1 MAGFGVGVRLFV
13 CCCEHVT
20 VHQAFKVWMCIRQTF
35 AHRTVSQIGLQTC
48 FVHQLSLIWM
58 LKRFS
63 NTVSFKVQYQPTH
76 FRCLQMFACCT
87 FTLQQYCDL
96 DYFLTST
103 VTNMKKKIK
112 ETANFIAHKKSQTEL
127 MIDVYVCF
135 IDNCSWQ
142 DPLLAKEVKESDK

>member
-1 MAGFGVGVRLFV
+1 
-13 CCCEHVT
+13 
-20 VHQAFKVWMCIRQTF
+20 
-35 AHRTVSQIGLQTC
+35 
-48 FVHQLSLIWM
+48 M

-127 MIDVYVCF
+127 MIDVCVCF

-142 DPLLAKEVKESDK
+142 DPLLVKEVKESDK